1 VGNVAQCVIQEVRR
15 QFKENSGIMAGTS
28 SPDYGRCVDIVT
40 VGALKAMVLP
50 GLLAVAVPILVGVIF
65 KYIGSQPGIGA
76 EAVAGLLM
84 VGTIA
89 GILMATLLNNGG
101 GAWDNAKKYIETGV
115 YGGKR
120 SDAHKAA
127 VVGDTVGDP
136 FKDTAGPSLH
146 VLIKLLATVTLL
158 MAPLFI

>member
-1 VGNVAQCVIQEVRR
+1 
-15 QFKENSGIMAGTS
+15 MAGTS
-28 SPDYGRCVDIVT
+28 KPDYGACVDIVT
-40 VGALKAMVLP
+40 KGSLKAMVAP
-50 GLLAVAVPILVGVIF
+50 GVLAVTVPIAVGVIF
-65 KYIGSQPGIGA
+65 RALASPEQGSLGA
-76 EAVAGLLM
+76 EAVAGFLM
-84 VGTIA
+84 VGTIT
-89 GILMATLLNNGG
+89 GILMATLLNNAG

-115 YGGKR
+115 HGGKR

-146 VLIKLLATVTLL
+146 VLIKLLSTITLL